1 MRKITLGIILFLTS
15 GFCNCYAQFFFN
27 EITKLDTVLTLDNY
41 FDPNT
46 TNIRKLNFIK
56 NSDNLR
62 FGIKYFDKSQNRIK
76 IVFSKLDSCY
86 VESLVLK
93 IPLEIIRSS
102 EYESI
107 SNADVLILKDKVL
120 VHLFNFMITYSL
132 SGDLVQFYKDNSYM
146 KIDYLFSSFPNK
158 LWAVEYNHNEI
169 SKGSASIYE
178 LDTNEFKLKLFYVL
192 DNTQAVFSNIKPRNF
207 FYCDSSSITFI
218 QPASF
223 HIQKVSLSSKKTD
236 FLLPQIKELPIA
248 ELIKIKKTKS
258 VKLNNFMKDYSRLF
272 LAYKYNDSLLLMKI
286 SYPDS
291 KYNFGFDFGYLIYNF
306 NTNNTILIK
315 ENFPP
320 DEKASFNKNQ
330 FYLFSRTSQ
339 ELWWNREAFFLLRLE
354 KAGYNNFDNIT
365 FNEFYEVQND
375 FKNPN
380 TISLYICNLNIG
392 LFGSK

>member
-1 MRKITLGIILFLTS
+1 MSKIALGIILFLTS

-76 IVFSKLDSCY
+76 IVFSKLDSWY
-86 VESLVLK
+86 IESLVLK

-169 SKGSASIYE
+169 SKGSTSIYE
-178 LDTNEFKLKLFYVL
+178 LDTNEFRLKLFYVL